1 MFNRIIELEGMLES
15 RKNRR
20 KLVLAVAQDSH
31 ALDAVCK
38 AAKKGFI
45 EPVLVGNLKLI
56 KQLAEEGDILLDG
69 CTIIDETDTLKAVEM
84 AVRLV
89 HDGSA
94 DILMKGGCTTSQLLK
109 GVLNREWGLRNGE
122 LLSHFALFEIPAYH
136 KLLGITD
143 VAINIAPDLNDKIA
157 IVNNAVDFMNR
168 LGLAM
173 PKIAAVAAVETV
185 NEQMPATM
193 DADKL
198 TVLNRE
204 GAIRNC
210 LIEGPLAFDTAIS
223 KESAIHKNLVSEVAG
238 EADLLLMP
246 DIEAGNILYKALAY
260 FANSKV
266 ASVILGASAP
276 VVLTSRSDSEEAKLN
291 SILLASAVNN

>member
-1 MFNRIIELEGMLES
+1 
-15 RKNRR
+15 
-20 KLVLAVAQDSH
+20 
-31 ALDAVCK
+31 
-38 AAKKGFI
+38 
-45 EPVLVGNLKLI
+45 
-56 KQLAEEGDILLDG
+56 
-69 CTIIDETDTLKAVEM
+69 
-84 AVRLV
+84 
-89 HDGSA
+89 
-94 DILMKGGCTTSQLLK
+94 
-109 GVLNREWGLRNGE
+109 
-122 LLSHFALFEIPAYH
+122 
-136 KLLGITD
+136 
-143 VAINIAPDLNDKIA
+143 
-157 IVNNAVDFMNR
+157 
-168 LGLAM
+168 
-173 PKIAAVAAVETV
+173 
-185 NEQMPATM
+185 
-193 DADKL
+193 
-198 TVLNRE
+198 LNRE